1 MKRVEKLL
9 IKAKEVNEIKKKSKF
24 TNMTDEEL
32 DKRIEELRT
41 ELGISKE
48 QYESPDF
55 DVWLRTK
62 VEQLRG
68 EIK

>member
-41 ELGISKE
+41 E
-48 QYESPDF
+48 
-55 DVWLRTK
+55 
-62 VEQLRG
+62 
-68 EIK
+68 